1 MPLFL
6 ELGKSKWDLETH
18 YEAESLRWYSLERP
32 KHVCTPPSNQRRL
45 RIPASSALMSPS
57 STVLA
62 SANNC
67 LASSCITHTQT
78 EITIKS
84 HYRHFCWGI
93 SFFPPSALI
102 ATVDL
107 AHCSLLSLTGEAQGW
122 KMAALEH
129 GHLPRLVLTA
139 RAASANSISSR
150 SMALTMIIKD
160 WVVLLYTTALN
171 WWHSSSE

>member
-1 MPLFL
+1 MVLPRATEACLHTSIQPEAL
-6 ELGKSKWDLETH
+6 EDTGELCAHVTLINCARQRKQLPCIVLH
-18 YEAESLRWYSLERP
+18 Y
-32 KHVCTPPSNQRRL
+32 
-45 RIPASSALMSPS
+45 
-57 STVLA
+57 
-62 SANNC
+62 
-67 LASSCITHTQT
+67 THTQT